1 MDKLKKDFIIKFL
14 DKASETQLNEIFNK
28 VVELETG
35 KNNFVPYIPYYPRVY
50 PVIEDI
56 NPIWVT
62 TTVTGVKD
70 YE

>member
-1 MDKLKKDFIIKFL
+1 MDKLKKGFITKFL
-14 DKASETQLNEIFNK
+14 ESASKEQLNEIFNK

-35 KNNFVPYIPYYPRVY
+35 RTNFAPYIPYYPRIEEVY
-50 PVIEDI
+50 PIDWI
-56 NPIWVT
+56 T